1 MDVVEVLAELG
12 GVATR
17 AQLVGVVGRPEVDA
31 AVAAGRVSVLRRG
44 RYGLASADAAAAAA
58 HAASAVLSHR
68 NAAVRHGW
76 PVKDVPDHPDV
87 TVPRNRRLSPHD
99 ARRLTIHRGVL
110 GPDDV
115 VRDGGVLVTSA
126 DRTLADCLRSLPFD
140 EALAVADSAARLG
153 VGHGP
158 LGRIA
163 AGLRGPGAR
172 QARRISVVA
181 TPAAANPFESVLRAI
196 ALDVPGLH
204 VEPQVEL
211 WAGGTFLGR
220 PDLVDRELALVLE
233 ADSFAWHGGRSA
245 LTHDCRRYDE
255 MVVAGW
261 LVLRFAYEHVMHDA
275 VWVADVLRR
284 AVARRTKPSGAAA

>member
-1 MDVVEVLAELG
+1 MDDAGRVDVVEVLAELG

-31 AVAAGRVSVLRRG
+31 AVAAGRVTVLRRG

-76 PVKDVPDHPDV
+76 PVKEVPDHPDV

-110 GPDDV
+110 GADDV

-153 VGHGP
+153 GAGR

-181 TPAAANPFESVLRAI
+181 TPAAANPFESVLRSI

-211 WAGGTFLGR
+211 WAGGTFRATRPGR
-220 PDLVDRELALVLE
+220 P
-233 ADSFAWHGGRSA
+233 
-245 LTHDCRRYDE
+245 
-255 MVVAGW
+255 
-261 LVLRFAYEHVMHDA
+261 
-275 VWVADVLRR
+275 
-284 AVARRTKPSGAAA
+284 